1 MTVNRY
7 DEQAYNQT
15 YNQTYPSMADT
26 VETRGLANERNMS
39 DAMLSCVVPAFN
51 EHDNL
56 AVLLPKLKVALQG
69 LTDHWEVIVVDD
81 GSSDNT
87 ADLMA
92 MFSREPG
99 IRYLQL
105 SRNFGKEAAL
115 TAGIEAAGGDAV
127 VLMDADLQHPPE
139 LLKQMVARWQAGVD
153 MIYAVRES
161 REDERLSKRI
171 GTKLFYSLLR
181 SESGVQVPPHAGDFR
196 LMDRT
201 VVDALMQLPERD
213 RFMKGLYAW
222 VGFRSEALPFMPESR
237 LSGKSHFSA
246 WRLIR
251 LAMAGLMSFTTWPL
265 RAVSVVGFVIS
276 MCSFLYGTYIVIEYI
291 FYANP
296 VDGWPTIVTILLFF
310 SGINLLSLGVV
321 GEYIARV
328 FKEVKHRP
336 VYLVR
341 QSIGAATGAERPEA
355 AGHKS
360 KRRYADQDQSQQELV
375 RQPSLFE

>member
-1 MTVNRY
+1 MTVNGY

-15 YNQTYPSMADT
+15 CNQTYSSMADT
-26 VETRGLANERNMS
+26 IETRGLANERNMS

-56 AVLLPKLKVALQG
+56 AVLLPKLKVTLHG

-161 REDERLSKRI
+161 REDERLGKRI

-291 FYANP
+291 LYANP

-341 QSIGAATGAERPEA
+341 QSIGAATGAERPESA
-355 AGHKS
+355 RHES
-360 KRRYADQDQSQQELV
+360 KRRHADQDQSQQ
-375 RQPSLFE
+375 

>member
-1 MTVNRY
+1 MAESLAANT
-7 DEQAYNQT
+7 AQT
-15 YNQTYPSMADT
+15 
-26 VETRGLANERNMS
+26 ERRVS
-39 DAMLSCVVPAFN
+39 ESMLSCVVPAFN

-56 AVLLPKLKVALQG
+56 AVLLPKLKVLLQG
-69 LTDHWEVIVVDD
+69 LTDQWEVIVIDD
-81 GSSDNT
+81 GSTDNT

-92 MFSREPG
+92 MLAREPG

-115 TAGIEAAGGDAV
+115 TAGIEAAQGDAV

-139 LLKQMVARWQAGVD
+139 LLKQMVARWEAGVD
-153 MIYAVRES
+153 MVYAVRES
-161 REDERLSKRI
+161 REDEHWSKRI
-171 GTKLFYSLLR
+171 GSKIFYSLLR

-196 LMDRT
+196 LMARS

-222 VGFRSEALPFMPESR
+222 VGFRSEALAFMPESR

-246 WRLIR
+246 WRLWR

-265 RAVSVVGFVIS
+265 RAVSVLGFVVSI
-276 MCSFLYGTYIVIEYI
+276 CSFFYGSFIVIEFILYD
-291 FYANP
+291 NS
-296 VDGWPTIVTILLFF
+296 VDGWPTIVTVLLFF

-341 QSIGAATGAERPEA
+341 QSAGKASVGRGTGTKRPQPAHHEGER
-355 AGHKS
+355 
-360 KRRYADQDQSQQELV
+360 RDTDQDQG
-375 RQPSLFE
+375 